1 MNYTRQVK
9 FQRFCVRHYYK
20 RCCRCRCYYYYYYKD
35 DSNDDE
41 MMMIMTEAKTMSF
54 RDCSSSAQELD
65 ISLSCTTQILKTLD
79 NDTNSRLGSESK
91 LEIGFV

>member
-1 MNYTRQVK
+1 
-9 FQRFCVRHYYK
+9 
-20 RCCRCRCYYYYYYKD
+20 
-35 DSNDDE
+35 
-41 MMMIMTEAKTMSF
+41 MIMTEAKTMSF